1 MTDHYATSSGSQK
14 SNESTKPVPVIKE
27 IEQENENDIE
37 EIIQENIKE
46 WTSDLFRLP
55 PVSHDKIHE
64 YLAIGK
70 SFGNEPKG
78 ALKHKINGYQ
88 FFKKGFVKKIRVK
101 DNIMYEKK
109 SFLVE
114 CLVSASTKN
123 IRCQVYVHF
132 CQVSGDIR
140 YEKYACKAGYGGCCK
155 HVGPALYELVE
166 YRQLDIKVLL
176 DNKTCTDILQKWH
189 VPGEVQNQG
198 PIKFSELQ
206 FYKADVRK
214 DDKGCRKDQLS
225 VEVGTIVTTYVF
237 LRAIRKHSKKVT

>member
-101 DNIMYEKK
+101 DNVMYEKK

-140 YEKYACKAGYGGCCK
+140 YEKYTCKAGYGGCCK
-155 HVGPALYELVE
+155 HVGPAFYELVE
-166 YRQLDIKVLL
+166 YRQLEIKV
-176 DNKTCTDILQKWH
+176 T
-189 VPGEVQNQG
+189 
-198 PIKFSELQ
+198 SELQ

-225 VEVGTIVTTYVF
+225 VEVRTIVTTYVF

>member
-37 EIIQENIKE
+37 EIIQESIKE

-101 DNIMYEKK
+101 DNVMYEKK

-140 YEKYACKAGYGGCCK
+140 YEKYTCKAGYGGCCK

-166 YRQLDIKVLL
+166 YRQLEIKV
-176 DNKTCTDILQKWH
+176 T
-189 VPGEVQNQG
+189 
-198 PIKFSELQ
+198 SELQ

-214 DDKGCRKDQLS
+214 DDKGYRKDQLS
-225 VEVGTIVTTYVF
+225 VEVRTIVTTYVF